1 MTGGPAVSRRALL
14 RAVLGAS
21 VAATVAP
28 ALVAAVPPPS
38 PMVPVTWLDA
48 PPSGDPG
55 DPGAVAPLPVCR
67 YKDVPAMGDPR
78 TDWATMVLDTRFTLG
93 PGDRPRKLVSVRRA
107 GISSELGA
115 RIIPEAIDDLRAL
128 HDASVEAG
136 AEVAIRTAYR
146 SYAQQS
152 SVFSHWVAVAGEDE
166 ARKVSA
172 RPGHSEHQLGSA
184 LDFAGAGDA
193 RAPWEYDDWATT
205 KPGRWLGQHAW
216 EFGFV
221 LSYPDGLT
229 DRTCYAYEPWHYRY
243 VGRELAAA
251 IEESG
256 LTPREYLWATYW
268 GREGA

>member
-1 MTGGPAVSRRALL
+1 M
-14 RAVLGAS
+14 
-21 VAATVAP
+21 
-28 ALVAAVPPPS
+28 
-38 PMVPVTWLDA
+38 
-48 PPSGDPG
+48 
-55 DPGAVAPLPVCR
+55 APLPVCR

-128 HDASVEAG
+128 HDASVKAG

-152 SVFSHWVAVAGEDE
+152 GVFSHWVAVAGEDE

-184 LDFAGAGDA
+184 LDFAGAGDG

-205 KPGRWLGQHAW
+205 KPGKWLGQHAW
-216 EFGFV
+216 EYGFV

-268 GREGA
+268 GRGEGA